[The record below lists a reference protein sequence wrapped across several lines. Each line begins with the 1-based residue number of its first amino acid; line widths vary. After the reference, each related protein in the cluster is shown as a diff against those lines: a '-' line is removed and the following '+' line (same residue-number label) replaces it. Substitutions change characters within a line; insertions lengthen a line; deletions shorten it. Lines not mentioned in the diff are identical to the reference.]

1 VRLLKEDL
9 DACGIRSKSRTSASG
24 RAIGGKP
31 FSRGALYLILKNR
44 TYLGEIIHKGQSRHG
59 EHRPIVDQAVWEA
72 VQARLAE
79 NAAAHNSSP
88 SSRQLSPLAGIL
100 FDRDGHPMTPSHAVK
115 KGTRYRYYVSRPLIT
130 RERAENFAGLRIPAG
145 EIEQLVTSR
154 VRQWLLNPGSIYH
167 AIRLA
172 DLSEQRRLSTRAAE
186 IGNSWPELPATR
198 QRALLTALIERV
210 DIRTDRIDILLRP
223 TRLGALL
230 DVAPPL
236 PSAAEDQTQ
245 TLSVP
250 AQLRRCGREIKML
263 IDAIDRFATAKPDAR
278 LIKLLIRVQRFH
290 SALLGGDGVPFSELA
305 KREGV
310 SPSYFTRLV
319 RLSYLA
325 PDITQAILDGRQ
337 PPGLTA
343 DKLLAHSRLPLAW
356 QDQRTLLGFA

>member
-1 VRLLKEDL
+1 
-9 DACGIRSKSRTSASG
+9 
-24 RAIGGKP
+24 
-31 FSRGALYLILKNR
+31 
-44 TYLGEIIHKGQSRHG
+44 
-59 EHRPIVDQAVWEA
+59 
-72 VQARLAE
+72 
-79 NAAAHNSSP
+79 
-88 SSRQLSPLAGIL
+88 
-100 FDRDGHPMTPSHAVK
+100 MTPSHAVK
-115 KGTRYRYYVSRPLIT
+115 RAARYRYYVSRPLIT
-130 RERAENFAGLRIPAG
+130 RERTEHVAGLRIPAG

-167 AIRLA
+167 AIRLS
-172 DLSEQRRLSTRAAE
+172 DLSKQRRLSTRAAE

-236 PSAAEDQTQ
+236 PSAAEDQTEI
-245 TLSVP
+245 LSVP

-263 IDAIDRFATAKPDAR
+263 IDATDRFAKAKPDAR
-278 LIKLLIRVQRFH
+278 LIKLLIRAQRFNTT
-290 SALLGGDGVPFSELA
+290 LLGSDGGPFSELA

-310 SPSYFTRLV
+310 SPSYFTRLI

-325 PDITQAILDGRQ
+325 PDITQAILDGHQ

-343 DKLLAHSRLPLAW
+343 DKLLAHSRLPLNW
-356 QDQRTLLGFA
+356 QDQRTLLA